1 MSHKIPG
8 VTHSAPLPPGL
19 DEAAHRCLVA
29 GFAGTTS
36 VPDTL
41 KRLIDQGLGGVI
53 LFTRNVRDA
62 QQVRRLTG
70 ELRALRP
77 DLLVGIDNEGGG
89 IGHLVAA
96 GAPDV
101 PGSFAL
107 GVADDPALTARC
119 ADALAG
125 HLASLGITVSYAPV
139 ADLQHHPRNPIVR
152 TRSFG
157 AEPALAARH
166 LRAWIAATERRG
178 VASCAK
184 HFPGHGGTETD
195 SHHGIAVDPRPY
207 DELRADLEPFRAAV
221 DAGVPMLMSAH
232 VVFPA
237 LDPERPATLSRRI
250 LGDLLRHE
258 LDFDGVLV
266 SDALEMKAIADRY
279 GEAAGA
285 RIALAAGADQVI
297 VAVPEL
303 EVTLACR
310 DAVRGAL
317 RTGALPE
324 ERLWE
329 AAGRVERLAGRY
341 AVPGGAAGGSG
352 AGAGGWDEGA
362 DGWDEEVGGWGAG
375 PGGWGAGPGLEAARR
390 AVRGGPGP
398 AVVRGAHVVDLF
410 PPPHPAL
417 NWGGE
422 DLLTQV
428 RAVDPTATGTA
439 VAGEPA
445 DPAAVVAGILGAS
458 GAAPLVVA
466 TCDAGLHPWQE
477 RLRAA
482 LLARRPD
489 AVRVDTGLPEGG
501 ALCSYGRGRVNLRAV
516 AEVLT
521 GG

>member
-1 MSHKIPG
+1 M
-8 VTHSAPLPPGL
+8 THSAPLPPAL

-29 GFAGTTS
+29 GFAGTTT

-62 QQVRRLTG
+62 QQVRRLTDA
-70 ELRALRP
+70 LRALRP
-77 DLLVGIDNEGGG
+77 DLIVGIDNEGGG

-101 PGSFAL
+101 PGSYAL

-125 HLASLGITVSYAPV
+125 HLATLGITASYAPV

-166 LRAWIAATERRG
+166 LRAWITATERRG

-195 SHHGIAVDPRPY
+195 SHHGIAVDPRSY

-258 LDFDGVLV
+258 LAFDGVLV

-297 VAVPEL
+297 VAVPDL

-317 RTGALPE
+317 RTGALAE

-329 AAGRVERLAGRY
+329 AAGRVRRLAARY
-341 AVPGGAAGGSG
+341 AVTDGAVGGWD
-352 AGAGGWDEGA
+352 AGAGLEG
-362 DGWDEEVGGWGAG
+362 
-375 PGGWGAGPGLEAARR
+375 ARR
-390 AVRGGPGP
+390 AVRGGPVP
-398 AVVRGAHVVDLF
+398 AGVRGAHVVDLY
-410 PPPHPAL
+410 PPPHPVL

-422 DLLTQV
+422 DLLTEV

-439 VAGEPA
+439 VTGEPA

-458 GAAPLVVA
+458 GDAPLVVA

-477 RLRAA
+477 RLRTA

-489 AVRVDTGLPEGG
+489 AVRVDTGLPERG
-501 ALCSYGRGRVNLRAV
+501 ALCSYGRGRVNLRAI
-516 AEVLT
+516 AEVLA

>member
-1 MSHKIPG
+1 MCG
-8 VTHSAPLPPGL
+8 VTSSAYPPARPAGLPVDL

-29 GFAGTTS
+29 GFDGTAG
-36 VPDTL
+36 VPDEL
-41 KRLIDQGLGGVI
+41 KRLVDRGLGGVI

-62 QQVRRLTG
+62 EQVRRLTA

-89 IGHLVAA
+89 IGHLVGA
-96 GAPDV
+96 GAPEV

-107 GVADDPALTARC
+107 GVADDPALTGRC

-195 SHHGIAVDPRPY
+195 SHHGIAVDPRSY
-207 DELRADLEPFRAAV
+207 DELRADFEPFRAAV
-221 DAGVPMLMSAH
+221 DAGVPMIMSAH
-232 VVFPA
+232 VVYPA

-297 VAVPEL
+297 VAVPDL

-310 DAVRGAL
+310 DTVLGAL
-317 RTGALPE
+317 RSGVLPE
-324 ERLWE
+324 ERVRE
-329 AAGRVERLAGRY
+329 ADGRVRRLAVRY
-341 AVPGGAAGGSG
+341 AAP
-352 AGAGGWDEGA
+352 AGAA
-362 DGWDEEVGGWGAG
+362 DGWDAGA
-375 PGGWGAGPGLEAARR
+375 GLEAARR
-390 AVRGGPGP
+390 AVRSRPVP
-398 AVVRGAHVVDLF
+398 AVVRGVHVVDLF

-422 DLLTQV
+422 DLLTAV

-439 VAGEPA
+439 VTEDPA
-445 DPAAVVAGILGAS
+445 DPDAVVEQILRACGDTT
-458 GAAPLVVA
+458 PLAVA

-482 LLARRPD
+482 LMSRRPD
-489 AVRVDTGLPEGG
+489 AVRIDTGLPEGG

-516 AEVLT
+516 AETLA
-521 GG
+521 GA

>member
-1 MSHKIPG
+1 MCG
-8 VTHSAPLPPGL
+8 VTNSAHSPTGPAVLPVDL

-29 GFAGTTS
+29 GFDGTAG
-36 VPDTL
+36 VPDEL
-41 KRLIDQGLGGVI
+41 KRLVDRGLGGVI

-62 QQVRRLTG
+62 EQVRRLTD
-70 ELRALRP
+70 ELRAIRP

-89 IGHLVAA
+89 IGHLVSA

-101 PGSFAL
+101 PGAFAL

-157 AEPALAARH
+157 AEPVLAARH

-195 SHHGIAVDPRPY
+195 SHHGVAVDPRSH
-207 DELRADLEPFRAAV
+207 DELRSDLEPFRAAV
-221 DAGVPMLMSAH
+221 AAGVPMIMSAH

-266 SDALEMKAIADRY
+266 TDALEMRAIADRY

-297 VAVPEL
+297 VAVPHL

-310 DAVRGAL
+310 DAVLGAL
-317 RTGALPE
+317 GSGVLPE
-324 ERLWE
+324 ERVRE
-329 AAGRVERLAGRY
+329 AAGRVRRLAERY
-341 AVPGGAAGGSG
+341 AVPAGEAAG
-352 AGAGGWDEGA
+352 WDT
-362 DGWDEEVGGWGAG
+362 GAG
-375 PGGWGAGPGLEAARR
+375 PEAARR
-390 AVRGGPGP
+390 AVRALPGP
-398 AVVRGAHVVDLF
+398 PAVRGAHVVDLF

-422 DLLTQV
+422 DLLTEV

-439 VAGEPA
+439 VTGEPA
-445 DPAAVVAGILGAS
+445 DPPAVVARILRAAG
-458 GAAPLVVA
+458 GAPLVVA
-466 TCDAGLHPWQE
+466 TCDAGLYPWQE
-477 RLRAA
+477 RIRAA
-482 LLARRPD
+482 LLSRRPD

-501 ALCSYGRGRVNLRAV
+501 AACSYGRGRVNLRAL

-521 GG
+521 GV

>member
-1 MSHKIPG
+1 MTS
-8 VTHSAPLPPGL
+8 SAHPSARPAGLPVDL

-29 GFAGTTS
+29 GFDGTAG
-36 VPDTL
+36 VPDEL
-41 KRLIDQGLGGVI
+41 KRLVDRGLGGVI

-62 QQVRRLTG
+62 EQVRRLTA

-77 DLLVGIDNEGGG
+77 GLLVGIDNEGGG
-89 IGHLVAA
+89 IGHLVGA
-96 GAPDV
+96 GAPEV

-107 GVADDPALTARC
+107 GVADDPALTGRC

-157 AEPALAARH
+157 AEPAPAARH

-195 SHHGIAVDPRPY
+195 SHHGIAVDPRSY
-207 DELRADLEPFRAAV
+207 DELRADFEPFRAAV
-221 DAGVPMLMSAH
+221 DAGVPMIMSAH
-232 VVFPA
+232 VVYPA

-297 VAVPEL
+297 VAVPDL

-310 DAVRGAL
+310 DTVLGAL
-317 RTGALPE
+317 RTGVLPE
-324 ERLWE
+324 ERVRE
-329 AAGRVERLAGRY
+329 AAGRVRRLAVRY
-341 AVPGGAAGGSG
+341 AAP
-352 AGAGGWDEGA
+352 AGAV
-362 DGWDEEVGGWGAG
+362 DGWDAGA
-375 PGGWGAGPGLEAARR
+375 GLEAARR
-390 AVRGGPGP
+390 AVRGRPVPSG
-398 AVVRGAHVVDLF
+398 VRGAHVVDLF

-422 DLLTQV
+422 DLLTAV

-439 VAGEPA
+439 VTGDPA
-445 DPAAVVAGILGAS
+445 DPDAVVEEILRACGDT
-458 GAAPLVVA
+458 PLAVA

-482 LLARRPD
+482 LMSRRPD
-489 AVRVDTGLPEGG
+489 AVRIDTGLPEGG

-516 AEVLT
+516 AEALAGT
-521 GG
+521 

>member
-1 MSHKIPG
+1 MGG
-8 VTHSAPLPPGL
+8 VTSSARPPARPADLPVDL

-29 GFAGTTS
+29 GFDGTAG
-36 VPDTL
+36 VPDEL
-41 KRLIDQGLGGVI
+41 KRLVDRGLGGVI

-62 QQVRRLTG
+62 EQVRRLTA

-89 IGHLVAA
+89 IGHLVSA
-96 GAPDV
+96 GAPEV

-107 GVADDPALTARC
+107 GVVDDLGLSGRC

-166 LRAWIAATERRG
+166 LRAWITATERRG

-195 SHHGIAVDPRPY
+195 SHHGTAVDPRSY
-207 DELRADLEPFRAAV
+207 DELRADFEPFRAAV
-221 DAGVPMLMSAH
+221 AAGVPMIMSAH
-232 VVFPA
+232 VVYPA

-266 SDALEMKAIADRY
+266 SDALEMKAIAERY

-297 VAVPEL
+297 VAVPDL

-310 DAVRGAL
+310 DTVLGAL
-317 RTGALPE
+317 RSGVLPE
-324 ERLWE
+324 GRVRE
-329 AAGRVERLAGRY
+329 AAGRVRRLAVRY
-341 AVPGGAAGGSG
+341 AAPPGAVDAWD
-352 AGAGGWDEGA
+352 AGA
-362 DGWDEEVGGWGAG
+362 
-375 PGGWGAGPGLEAARR
+375 GLEAARR
-390 AVRGGPGP
+390 AVGRGGVTRP
-398 AVVRGAHVVDLF
+398 VRGAHLVDLF

-422 DLLTQV
+422 DLLTAL
-428 RAVDPTATGTA
+428 RDIDPSATGTA
-439 VAGEPA
+439 VAGDGE
-445 DPAAVVAGILGAS
+445 DPDALVEQIVREAGE
-458 GAAPLVVA
+458 APLVVA
-466 TCDAGLHPWQE
+466 TSDAVLHPWQE

-482 LLARRPD
+482 LLSRRPD
-489 AVRVDTGLPEGG
+489 AVRIDTGLPEGG

-516 AEVLT
+516 AEALAGT
-521 GG
+521 

>member
-1 MSHKIPG
+1 M
-8 VTHSAPLPPGL
+8 THSAPLPPVL

-29 GFAGTTS
+29 GFAGTTT

-62 QQVRRLTG
+62 QQVRRLTDA
-70 ELRALRP
+70 LRALRP
-77 DLLVGIDNEGGG
+77 DLIVAIDNEGGG

-125 HLASLGITVSYAPV
+125 HLATLGITVSYAPV
-139 ADLQHHPRNPIVR
+139 GDLQHHPRNPIVR

-195 SHHGIAVDPRPY
+195 SHHGIAVDPRSY

-297 VAVPEL
+297 VAVPDL

-310 DAVRGAL
+310 DAVLGAL
-317 RTGALPE
+317 RSGVLAE

-329 AAGRVERLAGRY
+329 AAGRVRRLAARY
-341 AVPGGAAGGSG
+341 AVTDGTVASWD
-352 AGAGGWDEGA
+352 AGA
-362 DGWDEEVGGWGAG
+362 
-375 PGGWGAGPGLEAARR
+375 GLEAARR
-390 AVRGGPGP
+390 AVRGGPVP
-398 AVVRGAHVVDLF
+398 AGVRGAHVVDLF

-422 DLLTQV
+422 DLLTAV
-428 RAVDPTATGTA
+428 CAVDPTATGTA
-439 VAGEPA
+439 VTGEPA
-445 DPAAVVAGILGAS
+445 DPAAVVAGIVGAS
-458 GAAPLVVA
+458 GDAPLIVA

-501 ALCSYGRGRVNLRAV
+501 ALCSYGRGRVNLRAA
-516 AEVLT
+516 AEVLA
-521 GG
+521 GC

>member
-1 MSHKIPG
+1 MGG
-8 VTHSAPLPPGL
+8 VTSSAHPSARPAGLPVDL

-29 GFAGTTS
+29 GFDGTAG
-36 VPDTL
+36 VPDEL
-41 KRLIDQGLGGVI
+41 KRLVDRGLGGVI

-62 QQVRRLTG
+62 EQVRRLTA

-77 DLLVGIDNEGGG
+77 GLLVGIDNEGGG
-89 IGHLVAA
+89 IGHLVGA
-96 GAPDV
+96 GAPEV

-107 GVADDPALTARC
+107 GVADDPALTGRC

-157 AEPALAARH
+157 AEPAPAARH

-195 SHHGIAVDPRPY
+195 SHHGIAVDPRSY
-207 DELRADLEPFRAAV
+207 DELRADFEPFRAAV
-221 DAGVPMLMSAH
+221 DAGVPMIMSAH
-232 VVFPA
+232 VVYPA

-297 VAVPEL
+297 VAVPDL

-310 DAVRGAL
+310 DTVLGAL
-317 RTGALPE
+317 RTGVLPE
-324 ERLWE
+324 ERVRE
-329 AAGRVERLAGRY
+329 AAGRVRRLAVRY
-341 AVPGGAAGGSG
+341 AAP
-352 AGAGGWDEGA
+352 AGAV
-362 DGWDEEVGGWGAG
+362 DGWDAGA
-375 PGGWGAGPGLEAARR
+375 GLEAARR
-390 AVRGGPGP
+390 AVRGRPVPSG
-398 AVVRGAHVVDLF
+398 VRGAHVVDLF

-422 DLLTQV
+422 DLLTAV

-439 VAGEPA
+439 VTGDPA
-445 DPAAVVAGILGAS
+445 DPDAVVEEILRACGDT
-458 GAAPLVVA
+458 PLAVA

-482 LLARRPD
+482 LMSRRPD
-489 AVRVDTGLPEGG
+489 AVRIDTGLPEGG

-516 AEVLT
+516 AEALAGT
-521 GG
+521 

>member
-1 MSHKIPG
+1 M
-8 VTHSAPLPPGL
+8 THSAHPPPGL

-29 GFAGTTS
+29 GFAGTTA

-41 KRLIDQGLGGVI
+41 KRLVDRGLGGVI

-62 QQVRRLTG
+62 EQVRRLTA

-89 IGHLVAA
+89 IGHLVGA
-96 GAPDV
+96 GAPEV
-101 PGSFAL
+101 PGSYAL
-107 GVADDPALTARC
+107 GVADDPALTGRC

-125 HLASLGITVSYAPV
+125 HLTSLGITVSYAPV

-157 AEPALAARH
+157 AEPDLAARH
-166 LRAWIAATERRG
+166 LRAWITATERRG

-195 SHHGIAVDPRPY
+195 SHHGIAVDPRSH
-207 DELRADLEPFRAAV
+207 DELRADFEPFRAAV
-221 DAGVPMLMSAH
+221 DAGVPMIMSAH
-232 VVFPA
+232 VVYPA

-297 VAVPEL
+297 VAVPDL

-310 DAVRGAL
+310 DSVLDAL
-317 RTGALPE
+317 RTGVLPE
-324 ERLWE
+324 ERVRE
-329 AAGRVERLAGRY
+329 AAGRVRRLAVRY
-341 AVPGGAAGGSG
+341 AAP
-352 AGAGGWDEGA
+352 AGAVDDWDAGA
-362 DGWDEEVGGWGAG
+362 
-375 PGGWGAGPGLEAARR
+375 GLEAARR
-390 AVRGGPGP
+390 AVRGRPVP
-398 AVVRGAHVVDLF
+398 SAVRGAHVVDLF

-422 DLLTQV
+422 DLLTAV

-439 VAGEPA
+439 VTGDPA
-445 DPAAVVAGILGAS
+445 DPDAVVEEILRACGD
-458 GAAPLVVA
+458 APLAVA

-482 LLARRPD
+482 LLSRRPD
-489 AVRVDTGLPEGG
+489 AVRIDTGLPEGG

-516 AEVLT
+516 AEALAGT
-521 GG
+521 

>member
-1 MSHKIPG
+1 M
-8 VTHSAPLPPGL
+8 THSAHLPPGL

-29 GFAGTTS
+29 GFAGTAT

-41 KRLIDQGLGGVI
+41 KRLIDRGLGGVI

-62 QQVRRLTG
+62 QQVRQLTDT
-70 ELRALRP
+70 LRALRP
-77 DLLVGIDNEGGG
+77 DLIVAIDNEGGG
-89 IGHLVAA
+89 IGHLVGA
-96 GAPDV
+96 GAPEV
-101 PGSFAL
+101 PGSYAL

-125 HLASLGITVSYAPV
+125 HLATLGITASYAPV

-195 SHHGIAVDPRPY
+195 SHHDVAVDPRPY

-221 DAGVPMLMSAH
+221 GAGVPMIMSAH

-303 EVTLACR
+303 ETTLACR
-310 DAVRGAL
+310 DAVLDAL
-317 RTGALPE
+317 RSGVLAE
-324 ERLWE
+324 ERVRE
-329 AAGRVERLAGRY
+329 AAGRVRRLAERY
-341 AVPGGAAGGSG
+341 AAPAGTV
-352 AGAGGWDEGA
+352 
-362 DGWDEEVGGWGAG
+362 DGWDAGA
-375 PGGWGAGPGLEAARR
+375 GLEAARR
-390 AVRGGPGP
+390 AVRSRPVPP
-398 AVVRGAHVVDLF
+398 AVRGAHVVDLF

-422 DLLTQV
+422 DLLTEV
-428 RAVDPTATGTA
+428 RALDPTATGTA
-439 VAGEPA
+439 VTGEPA
-445 DPAAVVAGILGAS
+445 EPAAVAEEILRAS

-477 RLRAA
+477 QLRAA

-489 AVRVDTGLPEGG
+489 AVTVDTGLPEGG
-501 ALCSYGRGRVNLRAV
+501 ALCSYGRGRANLRAV
-516 AEVLT
+516 AEVLA
-521 GG
+521 GA

>member
-1 MSHKIPG
+1 MTS
-8 VTHSAPLPPGL
+8 SARTPIGPAGLPVDL

-29 GFAGTTS
+29 GFDGTTG
-36 VPDTL
+36 VPDEL
-41 KRLIDQGLGGVI
+41 KRLVDRGLGGVI

-62 QQVRRLTG
+62 EQVWQLTG
-70 ELRALRP
+70 ELRSLRP

-89 IGHLVAA
+89 IGHLVGA
-96 GAPDV
+96 GAPEV

-107 GVADDPALTARC
+107 GVADEPGLTARC
-119 ADALAG
+119 ADALAA

-157 AEPALAARH
+157 AGPALAARH

-221 DAGVPMLMSAH
+221 DAGVPMIMSAH

-250 LGDLLRHE
+250 LGDLLRRE
-258 LDFDGVLV
+258 LGFDGVLV

-297 VAVPEL
+297 VAVPDL
-303 EVTLACR
+303 QVTLACR
-310 DAVRGAL
+310 DAVLGAL
-317 RTGALPE
+317 RSAVLSE
-324 ERLWE
+324 ERLRE
-329 AAGRVERLAGRY
+329 AAGRVRRLAGRY
-341 AVPGGAAGGSG
+341 AVAAG
-352 AGAGGWDEGA
+352 AV
-362 DGWDEEVGGWGAG
+362 DGWDAGA
-375 PGGWGAGPGLEAARR
+375 GLEAARR
-390 AVRGGPGP
+390 AVRSRPVPP
-398 AVVRGAHVVDLF
+398 AVRGAHVVDLF

-422 DLLTQV
+422 DLLSEV
-428 RAVDPTATGTA
+428 RAVDPAATGTA
-439 VAGEPA
+439 VAGEPV
-445 DPAAVVAGILGAS
+445 DPAAVVAGILRAS
-458 GAAPLVVA
+458 GDAPLVVA

-516 AEVLT
+516 AEVLA

>member
-1 MSHKIPG
+1 MSE
-8 VTHSAPLPPGL
+8 VTSSTPARPAALPVDL

-29 GFAGTTS
+29 GFDGTAG
-36 VPDTL
+36 VPDEL
-41 KRLIDQGLGGVI
+41 KRLVDRGLGGVI

-62 QQVRRLTG
+62 EQVRRLTD
-70 ELRALRP
+70 ELRAVRP

-89 IGHLVAA
+89 IGHLVGA
-96 GAPDV
+96 GAPET

-157 AEPALAARH
+157 ATPALAARH
-166 LRAWIAATERRG
+166 LRAWIAATEQRG
-178 VASCAK
+178 IASCAK

-195 SHHGIAVDPRPY
+195 SHLGMAVDPRSY

-221 DAGVPMLMSAH
+221 AAGVPMIMSAH

-297 VAVPEL
+297 VAVPDL
-303 EVTLACR
+303 ETTLACR
-310 DAVRGAL
+310 DAVLDAL
-317 RTGALPE
+317 GSGVLPE
-324 ERLWE
+324 ERVRE
-329 AAGRVERLAGRY
+329 AAGRVRRLAGRY
-341 AVPGGAAGGSG
+341 AAP
-352 AGAGGWDEGA
+352 AGAVHAWDA
-362 DGWDEEVGGWGAG
+362 NAG
-375 PGGWGAGPGLEAARR
+375 PEAARR
-390 AVRGGPGP
+390 AVRRGGGVPEP
-398 AVVRGAHVVDLF
+398 LRGAHLVDLF

-422 DLLTQV
+422 DLLTAL
-428 RAVDPTATGTA
+428 RDVDPYATGTA
-439 VAGEPA
+439 VTGEPEDPDALA
-445 DPAAVVAGILGAS
+445 DGIVREAGG
-458 GAAPLVVA
+458 APLVVA
-466 TCDAGLHPWQE
+466 TCDAVLHPWQE
-477 RLRAA
+477 RLRAG
-482 LLARRPD
+482 LLNRRPD
-489 AVRVDTGLPEGG
+489 AVRIDTGLPEGG

-516 AEVLT
+516 AEVLA
-521 GG
+521 GA

>member
-1 MSHKIPG
+1 M
-8 VTHSAPLPPGL
+8 THSAPLPPGL

-29 GFAGTTS
+29 GFTGTTT
-36 VPDTL
+36 VPDSL

-62 QQVRRLTG
+62 QQVRQLTDA
-70 ELRALRP
+70 LRALRP
-77 DLLVGIDNEGGG
+77 DLIVAIDNEGGG
-89 IGHLVAA
+89 IGHLVTA

-125 HLASLGITVSYAPV
+125 HLATLGITASYAPV
-139 ADLQHHPRNPIVR
+139 ADLQNHPRNPIVR

-195 SHHGIAVDPRPY
+195 SHHGIAVDPRSY

-297 VAVPEL
+297 VAVPDL

-310 DAVRGAL
+310 DAVLGAL
-317 RTGALPE
+317 RSGVLAE

-329 AAGRVERLAGRY
+329 AAGRVRRLAGRY
-341 AVPGGAAGGSG
+341 AATDGAV
-352 AGAGGWDEGA
+352 
-362 DGWDEEVGGWGAG
+362 DGWDAR
-375 PGGWGAGPGLEAARR
+375 AGLEAARR
-390 AVRGGPGP
+390 AVRSGPVP
-398 AVVRGAHVVDLF
+398 AAVRGAHVVDLF

-422 DLLTQV
+422 DLLSEV
-428 RAVDPTATGTA
+428 RAVDPAATGTA
-439 VAGEPA
+439 VAGESA
-445 DPAAVVAGILGAS
+445 EVTAVVDGILRAS
-458 GAAPLVVA
+458 GGAPLVVA

-516 AEVLT
+516 AEVLA